1 MGNVVFLIQSMA
13 PHVCVPP
20 IAIVSHQ
27 AGLEKLN
34 LGANLIG
41 DAGVYELSYALL
53 LQRSLKELALYANMY
68 AYFRKEEGN
77 TCRLVLFIHAI
88 YSTFICVYVCV

>member
-1 MGNVVFLIQSMA
+1 MTCFIDYALNQCTFALLALCVFTKNIS
-13 PHVCVPP
+13 
-20 IAIVSHQ
+20 
-27 AGLEKLN
+27 GLEKLN

-68 AYFRKEEGN
+68 ALGADISWLKTRNAFNFMKFAL
-77 TCRLVLFIHAI
+77 CL
-88 YSTFICVYVCV
+88 